1 MKKGLLLIFTL
12 ICFAGKAQIEGN
24 LLLGLT
30 HVTNLEMGTISG
42 PIEGSI
48 IYNTDENRMYAYSS
62 SSWEKIPNSAD
73 LSVVAGAQGSVFF
86 ASALGQATENNTQFF
101 WDATN
106 DRLGIGT
113 NTPTHKLQVSGQV
126 RATSFANA
134 DGTANAPAYRF
145 NSDGDTGMFRAAANQ
160 VGISTN
166 STEAVRIDANQ
177 NVGVGTTT
185 PTSKL
190 ETGGS
195 FATAIDTVAGSITLN
210 EDHHTIIH
218 NGVGTITLPAA
229 NICKGRVYV
238 IKNTA
243 LLNPSTIST
252 FITLAGLNGNAI
264 LAQTVL
270 WIQSDGT
277 DWQQIK

>member
-1 MKKGLLLIFTL
+1 MKKKLLFILTL
-12 ICFAGKAQIEGN
+12 ICFTGKAQIEGN

-86 ASALGQATENNTQFF
+86 ASAIGDATEDNNQFF

-106 DRLGIGT
+106 NRLGIGT
-113 NTPTHKLQVSGQV
+113 NTPTHTLQVNGQIS
-126 RATSFANA
+126 AASFANA
-134 DGTANAPAYRF
+134 DGTAIAPAYSF
-145 NSDGDTGMFRAAANQ
+145 DNDGDTGIYSAAANEL
-160 VGISTN
+160 GISTN
-166 STEAVRIDANQ
+166 GTEAVRIDANQ
-177 NVGVGTTT
+177 NVGVGTTI

-195 FATAIDTVAGSITLN
+195 FATAIDTVTGAITLDEN
-210 EDHHTIIH
+210 HHTIIH
-218 NGVGTITLPAA
+218 DGVGTITLPAA
-229 NICKGRVYV
+229 NTCKGRVYV

-252 FITLAGLNGNAI
+252 FITLAGLNGNAV
-264 LAQTVL
+264 LGQTVL